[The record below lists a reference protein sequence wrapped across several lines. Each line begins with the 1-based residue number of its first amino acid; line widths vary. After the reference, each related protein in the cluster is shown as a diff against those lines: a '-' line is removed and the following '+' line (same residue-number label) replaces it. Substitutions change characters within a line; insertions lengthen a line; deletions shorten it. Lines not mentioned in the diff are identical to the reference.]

1 MGADNLLR
9 PEIAIILRH
18 QLEAYA
24 SDGCEAFT
32 FSMTCSM
39 QSSAACRRDQRFSHI
54 RRQELEL
61 LLADIRANAARWLF
75 NKLRNRVC
83 LDDIDAA
90 DEVER

>member
-1 MGADNLLR
+1 MT
-9 PEIAIILRH
+9 LRH

-24 SDGCEAFT
+24 SDGCEAFA
-32 FSMTCSM
+32 FLDDLFD
-39 QSSAACRRDQRFSHI
+39 AVIGGLRRDQRFSHI

-90 DEVER
+90 DGVER